1 MGGLGVTNSGLTTL
15 QQTAASTSPDGKA
28 SLNWWGRDVQ
38 GTYVNNQAL
47 FNAAVATLRTAGGRP
62 VGDEMSYV
70 PPQGWVYPPAW
81 KTIATNL
88 ATIDVSVNSAE
99 MTGTPEA
106 TVNLLAGLKIGVLA
120 VEFLPWC
127 GAAALQLSGCFLAQ
141 RPSADKR
148 LHRCAA
154 ATLCSPPWIPTSR
167 PTGRSAGS
175 CSSTPTSSPAGA
187 GRAPVRPPHARRCN
201 ASPDAC
207 RIRPAAQ

>member
-15 QQTAASTSPDGKA
+15 QQTAASSSPDGKA
-28 SLNWWGRDVQ
+28 SLNWWGRDVH

-127 GAAALQLSGCFLAQ
+127 AHGSAAARLLAVV
-141 RPSADKR
+141 
-148 LHRCAA
+148 LRC
-154 ATLCSPPWIPTSR
+154 S
-167 PTGRSAGS
+167 
-175 CSSTPTSSPAGA
+175 
-187 GRAPVRPPHARRCN
+187 
-201 ASPDAC
+201 
-207 RIRPAAQ
+207 